1 MGQTRIRIWFLLRL
15 RDATRGQGVRRRAS
29 ISTGAAMLA
38 LLGAGP
44 AIVSSVHAEDGSAGK
59 ELTTVSV
66 PAGSLDKGLLALGEQ
81 TKLKIVFPSALTAG
95 KTTTGVAG
103 RMTAKDAVKRLLAES
118 GLGFTVTST
127 GAVQISA
134 LSARDAGLRAQAAA
148 IPLDTI
154 NVGGGDTQGAHPFG
168 YGPGNGDRTSNPQQ
182 VISSSK
188 TGTKLE
194 DIPGSVQTIPHELL
208 YEQGDNMLRQSLD
221 NASGVN
227 FGGQD
232 SKGFY
237 DHFMIRGLNAQMYE
251 DGFSDGDQLGGI
263 SHSLNGVDHIEVVE
277 GPGSA
282 LFGSGPPGGTINIV
296 HYKPSDDLHAGASVQ
311 AGSFGT
317 VVNNDYITGSTTLP
331 GLSYR
336 IDTTFAHSDGFR
348 DLASHDYEALPQL
361 QYKWLN
367 HVTNLALDI
376 RQINETPDS
385 YGIIY
390 YNGQPLKNVP
400 INSKYSTPFALSQE
414 FYIRPTLTDQWNV
427 NDLLTINNRFS
438 YLHRTL
444 DVLGNGD
451 STNTKVSD
459 GEVVGRQLRDQADDV
474 GNFDYQFEPLW
485 RFMTGPAAH
494 SLVTGFEYLNQN
506 LDTNRSTAD
515 LPNIPDAFNPI
526 PPETSLLG
534 LKFLCD
540 AKHSC
545 DDDALRANYESL
557 YATDQI
563 ALGQLQVRAGVRQD
577 WFNTSLTPQITV
589 PGRVNSEGQAMVAG
603 VTETRNDAPVSWNV
617 GALYKLFPW
626 MSPYFGISKSN
637 LANFNSENT
646 QNGIGAPESALQYE
660 IGIKFAFL
668 QDHLVFNTSA
678 FDVSRNNVATAVTL
692 NGVET
697 VVFDSQRTKGVEAA
711 LDAKLND
718 QWHVLAN
725 VTYQDAYVTDNPQGV
740 SSVGNHPQG
749 VPAVL
754 ANLWTSYLFSIAG
767 ISGFHIGGGLNY
779 QGKSYSD
786 ITNVNSIPP
795 YLIANLAFGYDAKN
809 WGVDVNVHNIT
820 NERYFLAANAAGA
833 LVGQPLSATVTLH
846 ASF

>member
-1 MGQTRIRIWFLLRL
+1 MLRVLVDDL
-15 RDATRGQGVRRRAS
+15 RCSKEREPRKAAPLRPVWRRAS
-29 ISTGAAMLA
+29 VSAAAVLA
-38 LLGAGP
+38 LLGGEA
-44 AIVSSVHAEDGSAGK
+44 AHAQDSGAAK
-59 ELTTVSV
+59 QLATVSV
-66 PAGSLDKGLLALGEQ
+66 PPGSLDQGLAALGRQ
-81 TKLKIVFPSALTAG
+81 TNLKLVYPSALTAG
-95 KTTTGVAG
+95 KNTVGVAG
-103 RMTAKDAVKRLLAES
+103 RMPAKDAVRRLLAQT
-118 GLGFTVTST
+118 GLGFTVTPT
-127 GAVQISA
+127 GAVQISP
-134 LSARDAGLRAQAAA
+134 LSARDKELRAQAS

-154 NVGGGDTQGAHPFG
+154 NVEGGGAQAQPAQPYG
-168 YGPGNGDRTSNPQQ
+168 YGPGSGDRTSNPQQ
-182 VISSSK
+182 VVSASK
-188 TGTKLE
+188 TGTKLA
-194 DIPGSVQTIPHELL
+194 DIPGSVQTVPHELL
-208 YEQGDNMLRQSLD
+208 YEQGATMLRQSLD
-221 NASGVN
+221 NVSGVN

-237 DHFMIRGLNAQMYE
+237 DHFLIRGLNAQIYE
-251 DGFSDGDQLGGI
+251 DGFSDGDQLGGV

-296 HYKPSDDLHAGASVQ
+296 HYKPSTDLHYGASVQ

-317 VVNNDYITGSTTLP
+317 VVNNDYITGPTTLP

-336 IDTTFAHSDGFR
+336 IDGTFSHADGFR
-348 DLASHDYEALPQL
+348 DLASHDYEVLPQL
-361 QYKWLN
+361 QYQWAG
-367 HVTNLALDI
+367 HTTNLALDL

-385 YGIIY
+385 YGIVY
-390 YNGQPLKNVP
+390 FNGTPLRNVS

-414 FYIRPTLTDQWNV
+414 TYVRPTLTDQWNV
-427 NDLLTINNRFS
+427 NDFLTINNRFS

-451 STNTKVSD
+451 STSTKVSD
-459 GEVVGRQLRDQADDV
+459 GEVVGRQLRQQADNTGD
-474 GNFDYQFEPLW
+474 FDYQFEPLW
-485 RFMTGPAAH
+485 RFTTGPALH
-494 SLVTGFEYLNQN
+494 SLVTGFEYVNQT

-515 LPNIPDAFNPI
+515 LPNIPDAFNPV

-563 ALGQLQVRAGVRQD
+563 DLGQLRVRGGVRQD
-577 WFNTSLTPQITV
+577 WFNTSLTPLITV
-589 PGRVNSEGQAMVAG
+589 PGRFGTNGLPLIAG
-603 VTETRNDAPVSWNV
+603 VTDTRNDAPVSWNV

-626 MSPYFGISKSN
+626 MSPYVGVSKSN

-660 IGIKFAFL
+660 VGIKFSFL
-668 QDHLVFNTSA
+668 DDHVVLNTSA

-692 NGVET
+692 NDVES
-697 VVFDSQRTKGVEAA
+697 VVFDSQKTKGVEAA
-711 LDAKLND
+711 LDTKLND

-725 VTYQDAYVTDNPQGV
+725 VTYQDAYITDNPQGI

-809 WGVDVNVHNIT
+809 WGLDVNVHNIT

-833 LVGQPLSATVTLH
+833 LVGQPLSATVIMH